1 MLRLFVLALV
11 LLNGL
16 YFAWSQDL
24 LLGLGLA
31 PVQQSE
37 PQRLDQQIRP
47 DALHLLTQQ
56 EQGLPEAAPRVLV
69 AGSNECLQA
78 GLFDEVQGELL
89 RRTLS
94 ASWPAGSWVLDAA
107 AEPARWIIYMGKYA
121 STADLEKKRAQ
132 LAFLNLKYEPL
143 VNPALALGLS
153 LGGFE
158 TQAAANEALEALSQR
173 GVRTARVV
181 EERAEVRGLLLRLP
195 GVDDAL
201 RARLE
206 ALTPALAGKPL
217 TACR

>member
-16 YFAWSQDL
+16 YFSWSHGL
-24 LLGLGLA
+24 LRGLGLA
-31 PVQQSE
+31 PVQQTE
-37 PQRLDQQIRP
+37 PQRLDRQIRP
-47 DALHLLTQQ
+47 EALHLLTQQ
-56 EQGLPEAAPRVLV
+56 ELGLPEAVPRALV
-69 AGSNECLQA
+69 AGATECLQA
-78 GLFDEVQGELL
+78 GLFDEVQGALL
-89 RRTLS
+89 RRTLA
-94 ASWPAGSWVLDAA
+94 ASWPAGSWALDAA
-107 AEPARWIIYMGKYA
+107 VEPARWIIYMGKYA
-121 STADLEKKRAQ
+121 STADLDKKRAQ
-132 LAFLNLKYEPL
+132 LAYLNLKYEPL

-158 TQAAANEALEALSQR
+158 TQAAANAALEALSRR

-181 EERAEVRGLLLRLP
+181 EERAEARGLLLRLP